1 MRNSNAA
8 DEGEETP
15 VDELVGN
22 AVKGDV
28 EDLDTSS
35 WADESDQGDSSTTSS
50 KGKKSGGK

>member
-15 VDELVGN
+15 ADELVGN

-35 WADESDQGDSSTTSS
+35 WDDESDQGDPVKSS
-50 KGKKSGGK
+50 KSKSGGGE